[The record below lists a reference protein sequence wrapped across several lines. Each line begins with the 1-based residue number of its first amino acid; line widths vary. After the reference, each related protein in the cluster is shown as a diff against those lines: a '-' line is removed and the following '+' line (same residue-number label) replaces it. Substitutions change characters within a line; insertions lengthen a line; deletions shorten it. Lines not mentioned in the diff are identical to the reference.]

1 MPPAPPVFRL
11 LSLLHSVMLF
21 RLFFVGFLLPPELV
35 GLEEHLVDQDRQE
48 EQFGDG
54 FDDGGPD
61 SLR

>member
-1 MPPAPPVFRL
+1 
-11 LSLLHSVMLF
+11 MLF